1 MPVAGD
7 GHDVGPVVGLHG
19 DAGRVGAGDVEGG
32 GAAAVGALD
41 AGPGV
46 PLPRAALV
54 AVGALL
60 WGGRRAALELR
71 PTDPAGRPLA
81 GKGCPNEDTATV
93 EIHSFNSQ

>member
-1 MPVAGD
+1 MAVAGD
-7 GHDVGPVVGLHG
+7 GHHVGPVVRLHG

-41 AGPGV
+41 AGAGL

-60 WGGRRAALELR
+60 WRGEESGG
-71 PTDPAGRPLA
+71 
-81 GKGCPNEDTATV
+81 
-93 EIHSFNSQ
+93 